1 MVCSPT
7 SVYFFLPSSLL
18 PSSSFHPFSSLIF
31 FLLPF
36 PFLLLALFSSSSWLI
51 SRIRRKRMLV
61 TRHHKKEDIV
71 LYFIFLD
78 LQGNSHHNSIDLPP
92 ISMVLREARKTAS
105 EGLHEVVRIKPCG
118 SKICL
123 ILYLCYF
130 R

>member
-31 FLLPF
+31 FLLLF

-61 TRHHKKEDIV
+61 TGHHKKEDIV
-71 LYFIFLD
+71 LYFSFLD
-78 LQGNSHHNSIDLPP
+78 LQGNNHNSIDLPP
-92 ISMVLREARKTAS
+92 IPMVLREARKTAS
-105 EGLHEVVRIKPCG
+105 EELHEVVRIIPCG
-118 SKICL
+118 SKVCL